1 MTKGISIRW
10 SLTLAITALGIV
22 GVVLALWTVRTYA
35 TFTVEHER
43 EELQQLVHR
52 QAQNYLEAL
61 KGELADLAF
70 AIQNETEFKQILA
83 ARDVAL
89 MEAWLDRQFERQIA
103 EEGLVNLQH
112 LAVFDAGFVPLGGIH
127 AQGPSSAN
135 NCGDLIA
142 RARTRG
148 GEEAIRVLG
157 GLCAAKNQAYYYSVV
172 VPVGGMRPIGYLQV
186 SSTPA
191 KALTMVN
198 KSLNLPVRIVNLDG
212 DVIDTAGKWP
222 AAPDVLRT
230 LIAQATMTDVGDR
243 PALLVVVADD
253 ITSLHTKLQATQ
265 RWVLFASLMV
275 TLFTAILA
283 LLSLQLSTVRPLRE
297 LAAYMRR
304 VRVDK
309 DQLGERVAEV
319 GSREIRA
326 LAHDLNEMS
335 GELQSLYNTMEHIA
349 LTDALTRLPNRLKL
363 QERLNGL
370 IGACQQHGFPFALIM
385 MDLDRFK
392 NINDTLGHV
401 VGDKLLQ
408 EVGHRLMAAV
418 RTTDMVMRI
427 DASTRS
433 NMGSDMVA
441 RLGGDEFAAIFPM
454 MGEEQQAVIVARNLS
469 DALAAPFVIE
479 GHNLRIKGSM
489 GIALFPLHG
498 DDTTTLMRHADV
510 AMYEAKNNQHDY
522 AFYDATMDDA
532 AKHHLL
538 LEQELRRALEDKE
551 FVLFYQPQITFGTA
565 DVIGAE
571 ALIRWKH
578 PERGMIYPD
587 TFIPVAER
595 IGLIQPMTL
604 WVVDRALGDLA
615 RWRAAG
621 HEIGVAVNL
630 SAVSLLDY
638 AIVHAVSA
646 AIARHQVRPQDIT
659 LEITEGAMM
668 KNPQVACEVLN
679 ALDSM
684 GVRLALDDF
693 GTGYSALTQLKRL
706 PLDEI
711 KIDKSFVMG
720 MLEDPNDA
728 VIVSATLDISRRLG
742 FASVAEGVETQ
753 GHWEALRNL
762 GVDYAQGYLIA
773 RPMAD
778 EAFLTWLGQRNKQV
792 TSLAVG

>member
-10 SLTLAITALGIV
+10 SLTLAITAMGIV

-35 TFTVEHER
+35 TFTVEQER
-43 EELQQLVHR
+43 EDLQVLGHR
-52 QAQNYLEAL
+52 QAQHYLEAL

-70 AIQNETEFKQILA
+70 AIQNEAEFKQILA
-83 ARDVAL
+83 ARDVPL
-89 MEAWLDRQFERQIA
+89 MEVWLGRQFERQIA
-103 EEGLVNLQH
+103 EEGLVDLQH
-112 LAVFDAGFVPLGGIH
+112 LAVFDTGLNPLGT
-127 AQGPSSAN
+127 AYPEGPASAGD
-135 NCGDLIA
+135 CEDLIA
-142 RARTRG
+142 RARMRS
-148 GEEAIRVLG
+148 GEETIRVLG
-157 GLCAAKNQAYYYSVV
+157 GLCAAKNQAYYYSVL

-186 SSTPA
+186 SSDPV
-191 KALTMVN
+191 KALSMVN
-198 KSLNLPVRIVNLDG
+198 KSLDLPVRITSLDG
-212 DVIDTAGKWP
+212 HVVDTAGKWP
-222 AAPDVLRT
+222 EAAGAQT
-230 LIAQATMTDVGDR
+230 LVAQAAMTGVSGS
-243 PALLVVVADD
+243 PALWVVVAED
-253 ITSLHTKLQATQ
+253 ITFLSSKLQATQ
-265 RWVLFASLMV
+265 RWVLLASLV
-275 TLFTAILA
+275 ITSITAILA
-283 LLSLQLSTVRPLRE
+283 LLSMQFSSIRPLRE
-297 LAAYMRR
+297 LAAHMRR
-304 VRVDK
+304 VREDK
-309 DQLGERVAEV
+309 AQLGERVAEV

-335 GELQSLYNTMEHIA
+335 GELRSLYNTLEHMA

-363 QERLNGL
+363 QERLNWL
-370 IGACQQHGFPFALIM
+370 IEACQQHGFPFALIM

-433 NMGSDMVA
+433 NMGEDMVA

-454 MGEEQQAVIVARNLS
+454 VGEEQQAVIVARNLS
-469 DALAAPFVIE
+469 NALAAPFVIE
-479 GHNLRIKGSM
+479 GQDLRIEGSM

-498 DDTTTLMRHADV
+498 DDATTLMRHADV
-510 AMYEAKNNQHDY
+510 AMYEAKNNHHGY
-522 AFYDATMDDA
+522 AFYDVMMDDA
-532 AKHHLL
+532 SKYHLL
-538 LEQELRRALEDKE
+538 LEQELRRALEDEE
-551 FVLFYQPQITFGTA
+551 FVLFYQPQITFGSA
-565 DVIGAE
+565 DVIRAE
-571 ALIRWKH
+571 ALIRWNH
-578 PERGMIYPD
+578 PVRGMIYPD

-604 WVVDRALGDLA
+604 WVVNRALRDLA

-621 HEIGVAVNL
+621 HDIGVAVNL
-630 SAVSLLDY
+630 SAVSLLDH
-638 AIVHAVSA
+638 AIVHVVSD

-679 ALDSM
+679 ALDVM

-693 GTGYSALTQLKRL
+693 GTGYSALTQIKRL

-728 VIVSATLDISRRLG
+728 AIVSATLDISRRLG

-753 GHWEALRNL
+753 GHWEALRHL

-773 RPMAD
+773 KPMAD
-778 EAFLTWLGQRNKQV
+778 EAFLTWLSHRNEQA